1 MAEINLAEGLAR
13 SEDLVVLATAINNLQ
28 QSQIELLEHIAAI
41 RQPMVNPRGMLLV
54 DTNGA
59 SNFTQITGY
68 RSPTTGG
75 TIDASL
81 VPAQTNSIAILLTAI
96 LHELQ
101 KLNGEQ

>member
-13 SEDLVVLATAINNLQ
+13 SEDIVVLANAITALQ

-41 RQPMVNPRGMLLV
+41 RQPQVNSRGMLIV

-59 SNFTQITGY
+59 TTYTQITGY

-75 TIDASL
+75 TIDASII
-81 VPAQTNSIAILLTAI
+81 PAQTNSIAILLTAI